1 MDTIR
6 TISGRKLCFV
16 GQLVYESAC
25 DGGKTFVEAFSGVG
39 VRLYRQTDDGDRG
52 AEYLCVESAETG
64 EEKWYRIDGTSLA
77 PVFFPG
83 AGNTSDAAHLTRPR

>member
-6 TISGRKLCFV
+6 NISGRNLCFV

-25 DGGKTFVEAFSGVG
+25 NGGKTFVDAFSGIG
-39 VRLYRQTDDGDRG
+39 VRLYRQTDDVDAG
-52 AEYLCVESAETG
+52 AEYLCVESADTG

-83 AGNTSDAAHLTRPR
+83 ATPADAAQQVSRPR